1 MLNTELAESL
11 SRSIGAAATSAAA
24 ATVYDDLVVQDLVLA
39 RWL

>member
-11 SRSIGAAATSAAA
+11 SRSIGAATSEAA